1 MDLVVLIFRVT
12 GKRMCEMTV
21 TEVDSPT
28 DTAIPTI
35 PTTVSVSNPETETLE
50 DSLIQPAGKPK
61 IQ

>member
-28 DTAIPTI
+28 DTAK

-50 DSLIQPAGKPK
+50 ESLIQPAGKPK